1 MKKGVGLLD
10 RKNRILLRELVVTD
24 FKLRYQG
31 SVLGYIWSVLKPLFL
46 FAILYVVFVYVLQMD
61 RGVPH
66 FAVTLLLGVVL
77 WSFFTEATSNGLGSI
92 VNRGDLIRKLNFP
105 KYIIVISGTI
115 SSLINL
121 GINLLVVILFALI
134 NGVDFTWHV
143 LWMIPLVLE
152 LYVFALGIAMLLS
165 ALNVKFRDTGYIW
178 EIFLQA
184 AFYATPIIYPL
195 TMVMERSQKAAEILF
210 INPVA
215 QIIQDARYAM
225 ISQDASIVRM
235 TDLIHDWR
243 LAIPGFIILLMVT
256 VGVWYFSKKS
266 KFFPVKEELDV
277 F

>member
-1 MKKGVGLLD
+1 
-10 RKNRILLRELVVTD
+10 
-24 FKLRYQG
+24 
-31 SVLGYIWSVLKPLFL
+31 
-46 FAILYVVFVYVLQMD
+46 
-61 RGVPH
+61 
-66 FAVTLLLGVVL
+66 
-77 WSFFTEATSNGLGSI
+77 
-92 VNRGDLIRKLNFP
+92 
-105 KYIIVISGTI
+105 
-115 SSLINL
+115 
-121 GINLLVVILFALI
+121 VVILFALI

-243 LAIPGFIILLMVT
+243 LVIPGFIILLMVT

-266 KFFPVKEELDV
+266 KFFAEDI
-277 F
+277 

>member
-1 MKKGVGLLD
+1 MD

-31 SVLGYIWSVLKPLFL
+31 SALGYVWSVLKPLFL
-46 FAILYVVFVYVLQMD
+46 FAILYVVFVYALQID
-61 RGVPH
+61 RGIPH

-77 WSFFTEATSNGLGSI
+77 WSFFTETTSNGLGSI

-121 GINLLVVILFALI
+121 GINLLVVMLFAVVD
-134 NGVDFTWHV
+134 GVGFSWHIF
-143 LWMIPLVLE
+143 LLIPLVLE
-152 LYVFALGIAMLLS
+152 LYIFAMGIALLLS

-178 EIFLQA
+178 EILLQA

-195 TMVMERSQKAAEILF
+195 QMVLERSRVIAELLF

-215 QIIQDARYAM
+215 QIIQDARYVM
-225 ISQDASIVRM
+225 VSQNNTTIRI
-235 TDLIHDWR
+235 TDLISDWR
-243 LAIPGFIILLMVT
+243 LVIPWLIIIIT
-256 VGVWYFSKKS
+256 VVAGVWYFSRRS
-266 KFFPVKEELDV
+266 KFFAEDI
-277 F
+277 

>member
-77 WSFFTEATSNGLGSI
+77 WSFFTEATSNGLGSV

-243 LAIPGFIILLMVT
+243 LAIPGFIILLMIT

-266 KFFPVKEELDV
+266 KFFAEDI
-277 F
+277 

>member
-115 SSLINL
+115 SSLIN
-121 GINLLVVILFALI
+121 
-134 NGVDFTWHV
+134 GVDFTWHV

-195 TMVMERSQKAAEILF
+195 TMVMERSQKAAEFLF

-266 KFFPVKEELDV
+266 KFFAEDI
-277 F
+277 